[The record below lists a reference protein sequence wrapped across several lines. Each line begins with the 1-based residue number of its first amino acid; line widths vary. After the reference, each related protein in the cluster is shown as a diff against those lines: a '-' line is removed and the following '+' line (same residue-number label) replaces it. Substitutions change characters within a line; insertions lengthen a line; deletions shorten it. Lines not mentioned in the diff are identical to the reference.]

1 MGARRNS
8 SVTAISG
15 RLGQKLYGIPL
26 YAWSKPSCSSF
37 PSVPFFARF
46 PGRGNK
52 GGAHHQRLAPGRI
65 IRTNALVNSSDMA
78 QFKFTHQ
85 ASLVNAFNQTRSF
98 EPVNFNG

>member
-1 MGARRNS
+1 MGSPYMLVR
-8 SVTAISG
+8 
-15 RLGQKLYGIPL
+15 
-26 YAWSKPSCSSF
+26 KPSCSSF

-52 GGAHHQRLAPGRI
+52 GRCTLSTIGSWENHSHQP
-65 IRTNALVNSSDMA
+65 LVNSSDMT